1 MKTPPPVPRIRVAL
15 LDDDVVDR
23 LHVRRLLA
31 KDDTLTLVAEGAAA
45 TDVDRLIAEAD
56 ILLLDHHLPDGD
68 GVQVLRRLRHEHAIP
83 VVALTGSRDDQVAV
97 ALLKAGADD
106 YLAKDHLTAERLCHT
121 LRATVQAAQDRAHAL
136 RADTALRDLAAVAE
150 TSDRDCLPA
159 LVQAIGTAWAAQGCG
174 CFHLVDGRTPQCSAS
189 WGETAAMQNI
199 SVPTTPF
206 MQRQGTITTLLLRD
220 ENGQN
225 RGFLAVDAMTEPH
238 PHALAVLRVAGARA
252 VAAWERAEHRAQLE
266 CAWRLERAVAT
277 TAREL
282 LTGSGSRRD
291 PTLALRALLNGFD
304 ADRVALLAADHD
316 GLLLTHQQTRSGCAP
331 TGWRQIAWRPRLR
344 RWHSELTDGAP
355 VTGIVDH
362 IAADESQVFSDDA
375 VVSFVLIPILRS
387 EHLLAVLRLDS
398 GHATHWTHD
407 RMRALRHAA
416 QLIQAWWHTHPAPGR
431 VQS

>member
-1 MKTPPPVPRIRVAL
+1 MKTPPPAPRIRVAL

-23 LHVRRLLA
+23 LQVRRLMA
-31 KDDTLTLVAEGAAA
+31 NDDTLTLVAEGAAIA
-45 TDVDRLIAEAD
+45 EVDRLIADAD

-68 GVQVLRRLRHEHAIP
+68 GVQVLRRLRRDQHIP

-106 YLAKDHLTAERLCHT
+106 YLSKDHLTAERLCHT

-174 CFHLVDGRTPQCSAS
+174 CFHLGDGTNSTIAAS
-189 WGETAAMQNI
+189 WGDITALQTLAT
-199 SVPTTPF
+199 PTTPL
-206 MQRQGTITTLLLRD
+206 MQRQGTITTLLLCD
-220 ENGQN
+220 ENGQR
-225 RGFLAVDAMTEPH
+225 RGFLAVDAVVEPH
-238 PHALAVLRVAGARA
+238 PRALAVLRVAGARA

-266 CAWRLERAVAT
+266 RAWRLERAVAT

-291 PTLALRALLNGFD
+291 PTLALRAMLDGFE
-304 ADRVALLAADHD
+304 ADRVAFLAADQD
-316 GLLLTHQQTRSGCAP
+316 GLALTHQQTRGGCAP
-331 TGWRQIAWRPRLR
+331 TTWRQIAWRPRLR
-344 RWHSELTDGAP
+344 RWQTELTDGAP
-355 VTGIVDH
+355 VTGLVDQLTG
-362 IAADESQVFSDDA
+362 DEGQVFNDDA
-375 VVSFVLIPILRS
+375 LVSFVLIPILRG

-398 GHATHWTHD
+398 GHAAHWTRD
-407 RMRALRHAA
+407 RIRALRHAA
-416 QLIQAWWHTHPAPGR
+416 QLIQVWWQLNHSLR
-431 VQS
+431 FVQS